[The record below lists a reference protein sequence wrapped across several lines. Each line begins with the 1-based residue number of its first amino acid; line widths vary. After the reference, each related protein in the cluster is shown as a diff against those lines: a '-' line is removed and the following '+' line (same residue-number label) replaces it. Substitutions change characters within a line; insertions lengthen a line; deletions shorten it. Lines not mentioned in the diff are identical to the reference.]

1 MFLVSIL
8 TPTTLEPELQEK
20 NQNYALINRILRG
33 ESRLFH
39 DLVRP
44 YEKGLYLAANALLR
58 NHADS
63 EDAVQEAVLKAFTHL
78 HQLSSPE
85 KFRSWIFRILINE
98 AHLKRRNS
106 HSHLF
111 ESLEGEGEHDREF
124 IPRDFADWR
133 EDALE
138 SMERTEIREAVAKA
152 LESLP
157 EIYREIFVLRDVRE
171 LTVAE
176 CSEIL
181 GVTAEV
187 VKVRLHRARL
197 MIREK
202 LAPIFKLSWHE
213 RVCSG
218 KGENYGGPEAMLQRL
233 ARISSP
239 LLLKRNCQDG
249 PTARGDVPAV

>member
-8 TPTTLEPELQEK
+8 TPITLRPELQEE
-20 NQNYALINRILRG
+20 NQNYSLINRIMGG
-33 ESRLFH
+33 ESSLFH

-44 YEKGLYLAANALLR
+44 YERGLYFAANALLR

-63 EDAVQEAVLKAFTHL
+63 EDAVQEAMLKAFTHL
-78 HQLSSPE
+78 RQLSSPE
-85 KFRSWIFRILINE
+85 KFRSWIFRIVVNE
-98 AHLKRRNS
+98 ARLKRRNS

-111 ESLEGEGEHDREF
+111 ESLEGESQPDGEF
-124 IPRDFADWR
+124 MPRDFADWR
-133 EDALE
+133 EAPLE

-152 LESLP
+152 LDTLP

-181 GVTAEV
+181 GVSAEV
-187 VKVRLHRARL
+187 VKVRLHRSRL

-202 LAPIFKLSWHE
+202 LAPMFKLRWYE
-213 RVCSG
+213 RVFSG
-218 KGENYGGPEAMLQRL
+218 KYENHGELRGRVA
-233 ARISSP
+233 AP
-239 LLLKRNCQDG
+239 LGSCPQ
-249 PTARGDVPAV
+249 